1 VQAVRVPEAA
11 GDHIPACENPI
22 QSVQAVAVA
31 VATID
36 LVLGETK
43 GDEPEFWV
51 ILYVFENDQ

>member
-1 VQAVRVPEAA
+1 MAVQAVRVPEAA
-11 GDHIPACENPI
+11 GDRIPACENPI

-51 ILYVFENDQ
+51 I